1 MRTYYLEKK
10 DKPKF
15 CMCKCKLKQ
24 DNLEIYS
31 NLENIKNVI
40 KIVKRIKKDDVE
52 CVVISK
58 ELYKCKELITA
69 LNANNIKI
77 FDGKWLQK
85 YLALE
90 ILEYV
95 VTCENIKKEEI
106 EVAITTNEITDYTIE
121 IIKTLAMQYKRVSIV
136 TNHIEKLKKIEQ
148 ELYEKNGIL
157 IVISNNQKKS
167 LAKSQIILNLDFNKE
182 VLNRYKINE
191 TAVII
196 NIEGD
201 MKIKSKR
208 FNGININDYEI
219 EVGREEIIWRENCN
233 KFKAKD
239 LLEAKLYMKDTFHNI
254 KRKIAKNKVSITEV
268 IGENGKIERFS

>member
-15 CMCKCKLKQ
+15 CMCNCKLKQ

-136 TNHIEKLKKIEQ
+136 TNHIEKLKKTEQ

-157 IVISNNQKKS
+157 IVISNN
-167 LAKSQIILNLDFNKE
+167 
-182 VLNRYKINE
+182 
-191 TAVII
+191 
-196 NIEGD
+196 
-201 MKIKSKR
+201 
-208 FNGININDYEI
+208 
-219 EVGREEIIWRENCN
+219 
-233 KFKAKD
+233 
-239 LLEAKLYMKDTFHNI
+239 
-254 KRKIAKNKVSITEV
+254 
-268 IGENGKIERFS
+268 

>member
-15 CMCKCKLKQ
+15 CMCNCKLKQ

-106 EVAITTNEITDYTIE
+106 ERHDET
-121 IIKTLAMQYKRVSIV
+121 IIKDKDGG
-136 TNHIEKLKKIEQ
+136 
-148 ELYEKNGIL
+148 ELDE
-157 IVISNNQKKS
+157 
-167 LAKSQIILNLDFNKE
+167 
-182 VLNRYKINE
+182 
-191 TAVII
+191 
-196 NIEGD
+196 
-201 MKIKSKR
+201 
-208 FNGININDYEI
+208 
-219 EVGREEIIWRENCN
+219 
-233 KFKAKD
+233 
-239 LLEAKLYMKDTFHNI
+239 
-254 KRKIAKNKVSITEV
+254 
-268 IGENGKIERFS
+268 